1 MAAKK
6 MPSKKMP
13 DPVKSKKASTKGLVE
28 QAMKLGVDP
37 TKYVKKKK

>member
-13 DPVKSKKASTKGLVE
+13 DPVKSKPSAKTLV
-28 QAMKLGVDP
+28 QQGMKLGVDP